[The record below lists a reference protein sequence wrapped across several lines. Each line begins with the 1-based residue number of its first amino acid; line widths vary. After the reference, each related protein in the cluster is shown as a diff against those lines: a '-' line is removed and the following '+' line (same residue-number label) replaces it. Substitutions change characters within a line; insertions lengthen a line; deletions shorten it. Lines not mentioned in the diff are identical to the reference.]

1 MRKETDLARVKSI
14 AHVLLDMPIAQTSFS
29 PAIVSHPFTST
40 GITATQNEDGSF
52 SMVDLLNKEEDLAT
66 WREMVGKQIDSAENA
81 CQVFFLL
88 NKPYYLTFLKF
99 SGPVLSQEDLGQLL
113 AHAWILEEC
122 PNQDR
127 NVSKREL
134 LALFHSV
141 PPELLM
147 DEEEY
152 AVYQSLEDSV
162 TVYRGVTSYNA
173 KNIKALS
180 WTLDRDTAEWFAH
193 RFGEEGTVYE
203 AQISKEH
210 ILAFFNG
217 RNESEVVVDP
227 KYLEQIMES
236 PEPEIGIRMT

>member
-1 MRKETDLARVKSI
+1 MDSKNLNSYVGVVNQPPPKWSSVKKW
-14 AHVLLDMPIAQTSFS
+14 LLHINYAPGYAPEPEQKPVCRQFS
-29 PAIVSHPFTST
+29 RCEGCPYA
-40 GITATQNEDGSF
+40 
-52 SMVDLLNKEEDLAT
+52 K
-66 WREMVGKQIDSAENA
+66 WKEMVGKQIDSAENA
-81 CQVFFLL
+81 YQVFFLL

-99 SGPVLSQEDLGQLL
+99 TAPVLSQEDLGQLL

-134 LALFHSV
+134 LALFRSV

-147 DEEEY
+147 DEEERAIY
-152 AVYQSLEDSV
+152 HSLDDPV

-236 PEPEIGIRMT
+236 PNPEMEMQMT

>member
-1 MRKETDLARVKSI
+1 MRKETDLVRVKMI
-14 AHVLLDMPIAQTSFS
+14 AHILLDMPIAQTSFS

-40 GITATQNEDGSF
+40 GVTANLNEDGSF
-52 SMVDLLNKEEDLAT
+52 SMVDLLNKEEDRAK
-66 WREMVGKQIDSAENA
+66 WREMMGEQIDSAENA
-81 CQVFFLL
+81 GQVFSLL

-99 SGPVLSQEDLGQLL
+99 SAPVLSQKDLGQLL
-113 AHAWILEEC
+113 ADAWILEEC

-127 NVSKREL
+127 NVSKQEL
-134 LALFHSV
+134 LNLFRSV

-147 DEEEY
+147 NEEERAAY
-152 AVYQSLEDSV
+152 RTLDDPV

-180 WTLDRDTAEWFAH
+180 WTLDRETAEWFAH

-203 AQISKEH
+203 AQIPKKY
-210 ILAFFNG
+210 ILAYFNG

-227 KYLEQIMES
+227 KYLEQIMEF
-236 PEPEIGIRMT
+236 PEPEMGMRMT